1 MTEYTLHF
9 QPATETSA
17 NEAKEKRRKV
27 LDGVFQRRK
36 QIYKRNNLKQTLAYY
51 QYRKNTPDLD

>member
-1 MTEYTLHF
+1 MTEYHF
-9 QPATETSA
+9 HEKPDSATNV

-36 QIYKRNNLKQTLAYY
+36 LMYKHNLRKSLAYF
-51 QYRKNTPDLD
+51 QSHKNSPDFD